1 MRISLNWLREL
12 VDISIT
18 PAELAEMLTMAGF
31 EVEDIEDRRTWAKG
45 VVVGKVLTRE
55 QHPNADKLSICTVDI
70 GQAEPSTIVCGAAN
84 VQADLYVPVATLG
97 TFLPKV
103 GENGL
108 KIKPAALRG
117 VASEGMICSLTE
129 LGLAKES
136 AGIHRFEGGD
146 LKAGMD
152 VRPLLGLD
160 DVILDLTSTA
170 NRADALS
177 LVGIAREIVALTGVT
192 LRLPQVPEISIPSD
206 AGTLLLKIS
215 ESQAC
220 PTYIGTEVTGIAIA
234 PSPVWLQQ
242 RLQASGVRPIN
253 NVVDVTNYVLL
264 EWGQPLHAFDR
275 DRLLAVSHQPLETSL
290 QMGVRFAN
298 AGETLKMLDG
308 QTRTFAEQALLITA
322 NDKPVALAGVMGG
335 EESEVYEGTQ
345 NLMLEAALF
354 DSAAIRR
361 SARSQGLR
369 TEASARYERG
379 VNQAELEFA
388 CRRALTL
395 IIELAG
401 GAIAS
406 QSIVDTRHQSSM
418 TRSIELRLERVNQV
432 LGPVTLGEE
441 LGELQPAEVE
451 RILKALGCE
460 VSVIPAGVWNVTVP
474 PYRNRDLEREIDLIE
489 EIARL
494 YGYNNFSETLPEKT
508 EAGYLSIE
516 QQLTRNIR
524 EAFRAVGLTELAHYS
539 LVKPGEERQVVLSN
553 PLFPDYSALRTNL
566 LSGLID
572 AFQYNLEQGNGALQ
586 GFEYGR
592 IFWSEEE
599 GLQEADAIAGIF
611 GGDPVHGKWV
621 QAGRDQPITWFEA
634 KGLLESVFRRLG
646 LVVEYQPDLRDQRL
660 HPGRTASLWVG
671 GNRLGTFGQL
681 HPQLRLERGFPDEV
695 YAFEL
700 DLDALLSQLDQEDM
714 LVPNFNQF
722 STFPASD
729 RDIAFFVPTQFS
741 VADIERTIRTAG
753 GTLLDSI
760 DLFDEYRGQNVPEGQ
775 RSLAF
780 RLVYRSGDRTLTEDD
795 INPIQQ
801 KVRETLVEKFRVDL
815 RS

>member
-31 EVEDIEDRRTWAKG
+31 EVEDIEDRRTWAEG

-108 KIKPAALRG
+108 KIKPATLRG

-136 AGIHRFEGGD
+136 AGIHQFEGGD

-192 LRLPQVPEISIPSD
+192 LRLPQVPEISIPSG

-539 LVKPGEERQVVLSN
+539 LVKPGDERQVVLSN